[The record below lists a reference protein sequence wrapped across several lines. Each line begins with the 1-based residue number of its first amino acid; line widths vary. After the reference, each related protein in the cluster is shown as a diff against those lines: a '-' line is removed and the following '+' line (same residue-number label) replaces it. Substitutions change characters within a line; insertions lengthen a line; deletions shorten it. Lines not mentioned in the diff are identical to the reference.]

1 MNILEVTD
9 RAIGRV
15 LRWGSVSILGV
26 VFVLLAINVFVR
38 FFPIVS
44 FEWFDEVIEMLI
56 AWMVF
61 LGTAALW
68 RENEHFTITF
78 FPDLFKGRKA
88 GFALDILINLVG
100 LAFIGAFTY
109 YSLNLTLRVSDWTP
123 IINMPKKLLYASMPV
138 SGVFMVIYSLRNIL
152 VSGAKLAK

>member
-100 LAFIGAFTY
+100 LAFIGVFTY

>member
-88 GFALDILINLVG
+88 GFALDTLINLVG

>member
-1 MNILEVTD
+1 MNMLRATD
-9 RAIGRV
+9 RAIGGI

-26 VFVLLAINVFVR
+26 VFALLAINVFIR
-38 FFPIVS
+38 FFPIIS

-78 FPDLFKGRKA
+78 FPDLFKGRKT
-88 GFALDILINLVG
+88 GLALDILINLIG
-100 LAFIGAFTY
+100 LGFIGVFTY

>member
-1 MNILEVTD
+1 MNLLKTAD
-9 RAIGRV
+9 RGIGGA

-26 VFVLLAINVFVR
+26 VFVLLAVNVFVR

-100 LAFIGAFTY
+100 LAFIGVFTY

-152 VSGAKLAK
+152 VSGSKLAK

>member
-1 MNILEVTD
+1 MNILEATD
-9 RAIGRV
+9 RAIGRA

-26 VFVLLAINVFVR
+26 VFALLAVNVFVR

-100 LAFIGAFTY
+100 LAFIGVFTY

>member
-1 MNILEVTD
+1 MNFLKAAD
-9 RAIGRV
+9 RVIGGA
-15 LRWGSVSILGV
+15 LRWGSVSILGI
-26 VFVLLAINVFVR
+26 VFVLLAVNVFVR

-100 LAFIGAFTY
+100 LAFIGVFTY

>member
-1 MNILEVTD
+1 MNFLKAAD
-9 RAIGRV
+9 RVIGGA

-26 VFVLLAINVFVR
+26 VFALLAVNVFVR

-100 LAFIGAFTY
+100 LAFIGVFTY

>member
-1 MNILEVTD
+1 MNILEATD
-9 RAIGRV
+9 CAIGRV

-26 VFVLLAINVFVR
+26 VFVLLAVNVFVR

-78 FPDLFKGRKA
+78 FPDLFKDKKT
-88 GFALDILINLVG
+88 GFALDILTNLVG
-100 LAFIGAFTY
+100 LAFIGVFTY

-138 SGVFMVIYSLRNIL
+138 SGVFMVIYSLRKIL

>member
-26 VFVLLAINVFVR
+26 VFVLLAVNVFVR

-100 LAFIGAFTY
+100 LAFIGVFTY

>member
-1 MNILEVTD
+1 MNMLRATD
-9 RAIGRV
+9 RAIGGI
-15 LRWGSVSILGV
+15 LRWGSVSILGI
-26 VFVLLAINVFVR
+26 VFALLAINVFIR
-38 FFPIVS
+38 FFPIIS

-78 FPDLFKGRKA
+78 FPDLFKGRKT
-88 GFALDILINLVG
+88 GLALDVLINLVG
-100 LAFIGAFTY
+100 LTFIGVFTY

-138 SGVFMVIYSLRNIL
+138 SGAFMVIYSLRNIL

>member
-152 VSGAKLAK
+152 VSGSKLAK